1 MLAAAAADIIKPIKS
16 ITNRASQ
23 RILIVI
29 LLSRPDAA
37 TLAGL
42 SAWSLAY
49 ITMTVA
55 PIRARL

>member
-1 MLAAAAADIIKPIKS
+1 MLAAAAADIIKPINS
-16 ITNRASQ
+16 ITNRVSQ
-23 RILIVI
+23 HILIVI
-29 LLSRPDAA
+29 LSRPDAA

>member
-1 MLAAAAADIIKPIKS
+1 MLAAAAADIIKPINS

-29 LLSRPDAA
+29 LSRPDAA
-37 TLAGL
+37 TLTGL

>member
-1 MLAAAAADIIKPIKS
+1 MLAAAAADIIKPINS
-16 ITNRASQ
+16 ITSRASQ

-29 LLSRPDAA
+29 LSRPDAE

-42 SAWSLAY
+42 STWSLAY